1 MATDEKSKGNNF
13 IVGGYEFVTEIDAQ
27 KGAMDQNKIKLLNTR
42 AKATRPQD
50 IKAIY
55 EKAIENKI
63 FKTPIG
69 WNYLMNLRGKLIE
82 SGFPEE
88 ELMPIPLGVS
98 ITRHS
103 AIENLS
109 VRQRIKPEK
118 KKVSPEFKTV
128 FPIILSG
135 FLAILVIV
143 MFLITLL
150 GESDNIINYR
160 RNITN
165 RFASWEQDLTER
177 EKKVREAEKRLGIE
191 DTSSYYEDTES
202 N

>member
-1 MATDEKSKGNNF
+1 MAADEKSKGNNF
-13 IVGGYEFVTEIDAQ
+13 IVGGYEFMTEIDAQ

-50 IKAIY
+50 IKAVY

-69 WNYLMNLRGKLIE
+69 WGYLINLRNKLVE
-82 SGFPEE
+82 SGYSED
-88 ELMPIPLGVS
+88 ELIPIPLGIS

-109 VRQRIKPEK
+109 VRQRIKAEK
-118 KKVSPEFKTV
+118 KKDGPEFKRV
-128 FPIILSG
+128 FPIVLSI
-135 FLAILVIV
+135 FLTILVIV
-143 MFLITLL
+143 MFLITAFS
-150 GESDNIINYR
+150 ESDNIINYR

-165 RFASWEQDLTER
+165 RYASWEQDLTER

>member
-1 MATDEKSKGNNF
+1 MATDGKGKGDNF
-13 IVGGYEFVTEIDAQ
+13 IVGGYEFMTEIDAQ
-27 KGAMDQNKIKLLNTR
+27 KGAMDESKIKLLNTR
-42 AKATRPQD
+42 AKATKPQD
-50 IKAIY
+50 IKAVY
-55 EKAIENKI
+55 DKAIENKI

-69 WNYLMNLRGKLIE
+69 WGYLMNLRNKLVE
-82 SGFPEE
+82 SGISEE
-88 ELMPIPLGVS
+88 ELIPIPLGVS

-118 KKVSPEFKTV
+118 KKERADFRRV
-128 FPIILSG
+128 FPIVLSIIMT
-135 FLAILVIV
+135 ILVIV
-143 MFLITLL
+143 MFIITANS
-150 GESDNIINYR
+150 ESDNIINYR
-160 RNITN
+160 RNVTN
-165 RFASWEQDLTER
+165 RYASWEQDLTDR

>member
-1 MATDEKSKGNNF
+1 MATDGKGKGDNF
-13 IVGGYEFVTEIDAQ
+13 IVGGYEFMTEIDAQ
-27 KGAMDQNKIKLLNTR
+27 KGAMDESKIKLLNTR
-42 AKATRPQD
+42 AKATKPQD
-50 IKAIY
+50 IKAVY

-69 WNYLMNLRGKLIE
+69 WGYLMNLRSKLLE
-82 SGFPEE
+82 SGFSEE
-88 ELMPIPLGVS
+88 ELIPIPLGVS

-118 KKVSPEFKTV
+118 KKERADFKRV
-128 FPIILSG
+128 FPIVLSIIMT
-135 FLAILVIV
+135 ILVIV
-143 MFLITLL
+143 MFLITANS
-150 GESDNIINYR
+150 ESDNIINYR
-160 RNITN
+160 RNVTN
-165 RFASWEQDLTER
+165 RYASWEQDLTDR

>member
-1 MATDEKSKGNNF
+1 MATDDKSKGDNL
-13 IVGGYEFVTEIDAQ
+13 IVGGYEFMTEIDAQ

-42 AKATRPQD
+42 AKATKPQD
-50 IKAIY
+50 IKAVY

-69 WNYLMNLRGKLIE
+69 WGYLMDLRIKLLANGY
-82 SGFPEE
+82 SEE
-88 ELMPIPLGVS
+88 DLIPIPLGVS
-98 ITRHS
+98 VTRHS

-109 VRQRIKPEK
+109 VRQRIKPAK
-118 KKVSPEFKTV
+118 QKSSPEFKRI
-128 FPIILSG
+128 FPIILSIVMT
-135 FLAILVIV
+135 ILVIV
-143 MFLITLL
+143 MFLITAFS
-150 GESDNIINYR
+150 ESDNIINYR

-165 RFASWEQDLTER
+165 RYASWEQDLTDR